1 MEILLRRFL
10 VMPLA
15 FGDEPHV
22 NKTVTVIVASIL
34 IGIAYSLSL
43 FLVLLHFD
51 ERMHLIQSLLVYV
64 LPVGQLVTLL
74 TG

>member
-1 MEILLRRFL
+1 
-10 VMPLA
+10 MPLA

-64 LPVGQLVTLL
+64 LPVDQLVTLL